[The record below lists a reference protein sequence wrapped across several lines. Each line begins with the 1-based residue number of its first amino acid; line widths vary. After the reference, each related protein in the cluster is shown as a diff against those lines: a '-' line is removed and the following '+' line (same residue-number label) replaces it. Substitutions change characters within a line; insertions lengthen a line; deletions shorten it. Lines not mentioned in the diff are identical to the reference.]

1 MADDESIER
10 DVLYERSERVAGVLT
25 RLGEQL
31 VEAIGDTNQVTA
43 ANLGDGAAP
52 LGKLVRVLNNQLNAL
67 MQLEAQT
74 EELSEK
80 LGTLQMASSN
90 GMA

>member
-1 MADDESIER
+1 MTFILSFFFC
-10 DVLYERSERVAGVLT
+10 
-25 RLGEQL
+25 
-31 VEAIGDTNQVTA
+31 TA

-52 LGKLVRVLNNQLNAL
+52 LNKLVRVLNNQLNAL

-80 LGTLQMASSN
+80 LSSLQVATNNGTA
-90 GMA
+90 